1 MMARWHHRILK
12 RVCCVAVW
20 CLMGEG
26 ITAQV
31 SASGGRYLGRHMHA
45 VELTS
50 PSANTSF
57 ETLESS
63 AKRRLNAD
71 VPTLSNSAKWTW
83 VEVDLTHLDV
93 PGAWLEVS
101 SAMVD
106 SLVVFASCHG
116 QALYRMEAHG
126 SGRRWSRAEGALQG
140 SNYPKFPLPSETC
153 DDLKVYVGVQSGK
166 QLLLPVRVASS
177 SELRAFSLA
186 RDLFYAFYV
195 GIMVVMLLY
204 NLVLYF
210 TVRDRSYLLYTLF
223 LIGVACSQLFLEGY
237 QGILLGVDSTTW
249 LGMRLVHL
257 IGIFS
262 GVTTILFVQR
272 FLHLKR
278 TAPRYHQLFRAFV
291 VAYGG
296 VLAVLLLGFLNLSF
310 SLINAVASVA
320 VLVIPASLEA
330 RKQGQKSATFL
341 LIAFTA
347 FLLSV
352 TVFAL
357 KEFGV
362 LPHTLWTRF
371 AMPVGSI
378 VQLVLLSI
386 ALADRINQLKKESSK
401 AREEKLRVSQL
412 NERMVKEQNQV
423 LESKVRERTEALE
436 AQNES
441 LEAALQELK
450 VAQDQL
456 VQNEKLAS
464 IGQLTAGIAHELNNP
479 INFVSSSAQSLRRDF
494 EDVSEVM
501 ERVLA
506 LGPDDPELQGAI
518 TALQEKIASLDLGF
532 TMKEIEE
539 LLTGI
544 EDGAQRTTAI
554 VKGLR
559 IFSRMDGDEASKA
572 SINELLESTSVILR
586 SSFREEASVVLELSP
601 DDTVVMCQPGKL
613 NQVFMNLISNAVQAT
628 VMSGK
633 PFAER
638 EVRVRT
644 RRVMQGEEASVQVAI
659 ADNGVGMDE
668 DTQAQ
673 IFDPF
678 FTAKEVGEGTGLGL
692 SIVKG
697 ILDDHRATLELESKP
712 GEGTTFLITFPA

>member
-1 MMARWHHRILK
+1 
-12 RVCCVAVW
+12 
-20 CLMGEG
+20 MGEG

-436 AQNES
+436 SQNES

-678 FTAKEVGEGTGLGL
+678 FTTKEVGEGTGLGL

>member
-1 MMARWHHRILK
+1 MAARWHHRILQ
-12 RVCCVAVW
+12 RVCCVALW
-20 CLMGEG
+20 CWMGQEG
-26 ITAQV
+26 LAQLAGV
-31 SASGGRYLGRHMHA
+31 GDHYLGRHMHA
-45 VELTS
+45 VELAS
-50 PSANTSF
+50 PSANTPF
-57 ETLESS
+57 EALEAS
-63 AKRRLNAD
+63 AKRRLDAD
-71 VPTLSNSAKWTW
+71 VPTLSNSSAWTW
-83 VEVDLTHLDV
+83 VEVDLTHLDM

-106 SLVVFASCHG
+106 SLVVFASCQG

-126 SGRRWSRAEGALQG
+126 SGRRWSRAEGVLQG
-140 SNYPKFPLPSETC
+140 SNYPKFPLPSESC
-153 DDLKVYVGVQSGK
+153 DDLKMYVGVQAGK

-195 GIMVVMLLY
+195 GIMAVMLLY

-223 LIGVACSQLFLEGY
+223 LIGVAFSQLFLEGY
-237 QGILLGVDSTTW
+237 QGILLGLDSTTW

-278 TAPRYHQLFRAFV
+278 NAPRYHKLFRAFV

-401 AREEKLRVSQL
+401 AREEQLRVSQL

-423 LESKVRERTEALE
+423 LESKVKERTEALE
-436 AQNES
+436 SQNES
-441 LEAALQELK
+441 LESALQELK

-518 TALQEKIASLDLGF
+518 TALQEKIAALDLGF

-572 SINELLESTSVILR
+572 NINELLESTSVILR

-644 RRVMQGEEASVQVAI
+644 RRVMQGEAASVQVAI

-678 FTAKEVGEGTGLGL
+678 FTTKEVGEGTGLGL

>member
-1 MMARWHHRILK
+1 
-12 RVCCVAVW
+12 
-20 CLMGEG
+20 
-26 ITAQV
+26 
-31 SASGGRYLGRHMHA
+31 
-45 VELTS
+45 
-50 PSANTSF
+50 
-57 ETLESS
+57 
-63 AKRRLNAD
+63 
-71 VPTLSNSAKWTW
+71 
-83 VEVDLTHLDV
+83 
-93 PGAWLEVS
+93 
-101 SAMVD
+101 
-106 SLVVFASCHG
+106 
-116 QALYRMEAHG
+116 
-126 SGRRWSRAEGALQG
+126 
-140 SNYPKFPLPSETC
+140 
-153 DDLKVYVGVQSGK
+153 
-166 QLLLPVRVASS
+166 
-177 SELRAFSLA
+177 
-186 RDLFYAFYV
+186 
-195 GIMVVMLLY
+195 
-204 NLVLYF
+204 
-210 TVRDRSYLLYTLF
+210 
-223 LIGVACSQLFLEGY
+223 GY
-237 QGILLGVDSTTW
+237 QGILLGLDSTTW

-272 FLHLKR
+272 FLQLKR
-278 TAPRYHQLFRAFV
+278 NAPRYHKLFRAFV

-401 AREEKLRVSQL
+401 AREEQLRVSQL

-423 LESKVRERTEALE
+423 LESKVKERTEALE
-436 AQNES
+436 SQNES
-441 LEAALQELK
+441 LESALEELK

-518 TALQEKIASLDLGF
+518 TALQEKIATLDLGF

-572 SINELLESTSVILR
+572 NINELLESTSVILR

-644 RRVMQGEEASVQVAI
+644 RRVMQGEAASVQVAI
-659 ADNGVGMDE
+659 ADNGIGMDE

-678 FTAKEVGEGTGLGL
+678 FTTKEVGEGTGLGL

>member
-31 SASGGRYLGRHMHA
+31 SASGVRYLGRHMHA

-116 QALYRMEAHG
+116 HALYRMEAHG

-436 AQNES
+436 SQNES

-678 FTAKEVGEGTGLGL
+678 FTTKEVGEGTGLGL

>member
-1 MMARWHHRILK
+1 MTARWHHRILQ

-20 CLMGEG
+20 CLMGQG
-26 ITAQV
+26 AWAQM
-31 SASGGRYLGRHMHA
+31 SGSGDHYLGRHMHA
-45 VELTS
+45 VELAS

-57 ETLESS
+57 ETLEAS
-63 AKRRLNAD
+63 AKRRLDVD
-71 VPTLSNSAKWTW
+71 VPTLSNTAAWTW
-83 VEVDLTHLDV
+83 VEVDLTHLDM

-106 SLVVFASCHG
+106 SLVVFASCQG

-140 SNYPKFPLPSETC
+140 SNYPKFPLPSESC
-153 DDLKVYVGVQSGK
+153 DDLKMYVGVQAGK

-195 GIMVVMLLY
+195 GIMAVMLLY

-237 QGILLGVDSTTW
+237 QGILLGLDSTTW

-278 TAPRYHQLFRAFV
+278 NAPRYHKLFRAFV

-401 AREEKLRVSQL
+401 AREEQLRVSQL
-412 NERMVKEQNQV
+412 NERIVKEQNQV
-423 LESKVRERTEALE
+423 LESKVKERTEALE
-436 AQNES
+436 SQNES
-441 LEAALQELK
+441 LESALQELK

-506 LGPDDPELQGAI
+506 LGPDDPELQSAI
-518 TALQEKIASLDLGF
+518 TALQEKIAALDLGF

-572 SINELLESTSVILR
+572 NINELLESTSVILR

-628 VMSGK
+628 VMSDK
-633 PFAER
+633 SFDER
-638 EVRVRT
+638 EVRVHT
-644 RRVMQGEEASVQVAI
+644 RRVLQGEVASVQVAI

-678 FTAKEVGEGTGLGL
+678 FTTKEVGEGTGLGL

>member
-412 NERMVKEQNQV
+412 NERIVKEQNQV

-436 AQNES
+436 SQNES

-678 FTAKEVGEGTGLGL
+678 FTTKEVGEGTGLGL

>member
-177 SELRAFSLA
+177 SELRAFGLA

-436 AQNES
+436 SQNES

-678 FTAKEVGEGTGLGL
+678 FTTKEVGEGTGLGL

>member
-1 MMARWHHRILK
+1 MTARWHHRILQG
-12 RVCCVAVW
+12 VCCVAVW
-20 CLMGEG
+20 CLMGQG
-26 ITAQV
+26 GLAQ
-31 SASGGRYLGRHMHA
+31 SAGSGDHYLGRHMHA
-45 VELTS
+45 LELAS
-50 PSANTSF
+50 PSANTTF
-57 ETLESS
+57 EALEAS
-63 AKRRLNAD
+63 AKRRLDAD
-71 VPTLSNSAKWTW
+71 VPTLSNSSAWTW
-83 VEVDLTHLDV
+83 VEVNLTHLDM

-106 SLVVFASCHG
+106 SMVVFASCQG
-116 QALYRMEAHG
+116 QVLYRMEAHG
-126 SGRRWSRAEGALQG
+126 SGRRWSRAEGVLQG
-140 SNYPKFPLPSETC
+140 SNYPKFPLPSESC
-153 DDLKVYVGVQSGK
+153 EDLKMYVGVQAGK

-195 GIMVVMLLY
+195 GIMAVMLLY

-223 LIGVACSQLFLEGY
+223 LIGVAFSQLFLEGY
-237 QGILLGVDSTTW
+237 QGILLGLDSTTW

-272 FLHLKR
+272 FLQLKR
-278 TAPRYHQLFRAFV
+278 NAPRYHKLFRAFV

-401 AREEKLRVSQL
+401 AREEQLRVSQL

-423 LESKVRERTEALE
+423 LESKVKERTEALE
-436 AQNES
+436 SQNES
-441 LEAALQELK
+441 LESALEELK

-518 TALQEKIASLDLGF
+518 TALQEKIATLDLGF

-572 SINELLESTSVILR
+572 NINELLESTSVILR

-644 RRVMQGEEASVQVAI
+644 RRVMQGEAASVQVAI
-659 ADNGVGMDE
+659 ADNGIGMDE

-678 FTAKEVGEGTGLGL
+678 FTTKEVGEGTGLGL

>member
-1 MMARWHHRILK
+1 
-12 RVCCVAVW
+12 
-20 CLMGEG
+20 
-26 ITAQV
+26 
-31 SASGGRYLGRHMHA
+31 
-45 VELTS
+45 
-50 PSANTSF
+50 
-57 ETLESS
+57 
-63 AKRRLNAD
+63 
-71 VPTLSNSAKWTW
+71 
-83 VEVDLTHLDV
+83 
-93 PGAWLEVS
+93 
-101 SAMVD
+101 
-106 SLVVFASCHG
+106 
-116 QALYRMEAHG
+116 
-126 SGRRWSRAEGALQG
+126 
-140 SNYPKFPLPSETC
+140 
-153 DDLKVYVGVQSGK
+153 
-166 QLLLPVRVASS
+166 
-177 SELRAFSLA
+177 
-186 RDLFYAFYV
+186 
-195 GIMVVMLLY
+195 
-204 NLVLYF
+204 
-210 TVRDRSYLLYTLF
+210 
-223 LIGVACSQLFLEGY
+223 
-237 QGILLGVDSTTW
+237 
-249 LGMRLVHL
+249 
-257 IGIFS
+257 
-262 GVTTILFVQR
+262 
-272 FLHLKR
+272 
-278 TAPRYHQLFRAFV
+278 
-291 VAYGG
+291 
-296 VLAVLLLGFLNLSF
+296 
-310 SLINAVASVA
+310 
-320 VLVIPASLEA
+320 
-330 RKQGQKSATFL
+330 
-341 LIAFTA
+341 
-347 FLLSV
+347 
-352 TVFAL
+352 
-357 KEFGV
+357 
-362 LPHTLWTRF
+362 
-371 AMPVGSI
+371 
-378 VQLVLLSI
+378 
-386 ALADRINQLKKESSK
+386 
-401 AREEKLRVSQL
+401 LRVSQL

-423 LESKVRERTEALE
+423 LESKVKERTEALE

-441 LEAALQELK
+441 LESALQELK

-518 TALQEKIASLDLGF
+518 TALQEKIAALDLGF

-572 SINELLESTSVILR
+572 NINELLESTSVILR

-644 RRVMQGEEASVQVAI
+644 RRVLQGEVASVQVAI

-678 FTAKEVGEGTGLGL
+678 FTTKEVGEGTGLGL

>member
-1 MMARWHHRILK
+1 MTARWHHRILQG
-12 RVCCVAVW
+12 VCCVAVW
-20 CLMGEG
+20 CLMGQG
-26 ITAQV
+26 GLAQ
-31 SASGGRYLGRHMHA
+31 SAGAGDHYLGRHMHA
-45 VELTS
+45 VELAS
-50 PSANTSF
+50 PSANTTF
-57 ETLESS
+57 KVLEAS
-63 AKRRLNAD
+63 AKRRLDAD
-71 VPTLSNSAKWTW
+71 VPTLSNSSAWTW
-83 VEVDLTHLDV
+83 VEVDLTYLDM

-106 SLVVFASCHG
+106 SLVVFASCQG

-126 SGRRWSRAEGALQG
+126 SGRRWSHAEGVLQG
-140 SNYPKFPLPSETC
+140 SNYPKFPLPSESC
-153 DDLKVYVGVQSGK
+153 EDLKMYVGVQAGK

-195 GIMVVMLLY
+195 GIMAVMLLY

-223 LIGVACSQLFLEGY
+223 LIGVSFSQLFLEGY
-237 QGILLGVDSTTW
+237 QGILLGLDSTTW

-278 TAPRYHQLFRAFV
+278 NAPRYHKLFRAFV
-291 VAYGG
+291 VTYGG

-401 AREEKLRVSQL
+401 AREEQLRVSQL

-423 LESKVRERTEALE
+423 LESKVKERTEALE
-436 AQNES
+436 SQNES
-441 LEAALQELK
+441 LESALQELK

-518 TALQEKIASLDLGF
+518 TALQEKIAALDLGF

-572 SINELLESTSVILR
+572 NINELLESTSVILR

-644 RRVMQGEEASVQVAI
+644 RRVMQGEVASVQVAI

-678 FTAKEVGEGTGLGL
+678 FTTKEVGEGTGLGL

>member
-1 MMARWHHRILK
+1 MTARWHHRILQG
-12 RVCCVAVW
+12 VCCVAVW
-20 CLMGEG
+20 CLMGQG
-26 ITAQV
+26 GLAQ
-31 SASGGRYLGRHMHA
+31 SAGSGDHYLGRHMHA
-45 VELTS
+45 LELAS
-50 PSANTSF
+50 PSANTTF
-57 ETLESS
+57 EALEAS
-63 AKRRLNAD
+63 AKRRLDAD
-71 VPTLSNSAKWTW
+71 VPTLSNSSAWTW
-83 VEVDLTHLDV
+83 VEVNLTHLDM

-106 SLVVFASCHG
+106 SMVVFASCQG

-126 SGRRWSRAEGALQG
+126 SGRRWSRAEGVLQG
-140 SNYPKFPLPSETC
+140 SNYPKFPLPSESC
-153 DDLKVYVGVQSGK
+153 EDLKMYVGVQAGK

-195 GIMVVMLLY
+195 GIMAVMLLY

-223 LIGVACSQLFLEGY
+223 LIGVAFSQLFLEGY
-237 QGILLGVDSTTW
+237 QGILLGLDSTTW

-272 FLHLKR
+272 FLQLKR
-278 TAPRYHQLFRAFV
+278 NAPRYHKLFRAFV

-401 AREEKLRVSQL
+401 AREEQLRVSQL

-423 LESKVRERTEALE
+423 LESKVKERTEALE
-436 AQNES
+436 SQNES
-441 LEAALQELK
+441 LESALEELK

-501 ERVLA
+501 EWVLA

-518 TALQEKIASLDLGF
+518 TALQEKIAALDLGF

-572 SINELLESTSVILR
+572 NINELLESTSVILR

-644 RRVMQGEEASVQVAI
+644 RRVMQGEAASVQVAI

-678 FTAKEVGEGTGLGL
+678 FTTKEVGEGTGLGL

>member
-1 MMARWHHRILK
+1 MTARWHHRILQG
-12 RVCCVAVW
+12 VCCVAVW
-20 CLMGEG
+20 CLMGQG
-26 ITAQV
+26 VLAQ
-31 SASGGRYLGRHMHA
+31 SAGAGDHYLGRHMHA
-45 VELTS
+45 VELAS

-57 ETLESS
+57 ETLEAS
-63 AKRRLNAD
+63 AKRRLDVD
-71 VPTLSNSAKWTW
+71 VPTLSNTAAWTW
-83 VEVDLTHLDV
+83 VEVDLTHLDM

-106 SLVVFASCHG
+106 SLVVFASCQG

-140 SNYPKFPLPSETC
+140 SNYPKFPLPSESC
-153 DDLKVYVGVQSGK
+153 DDLKMYVGVQAGK

-195 GIMVVMLLY
+195 GIMAVMLLY

-223 LIGVACSQLFLEGY
+223 LIGVAFSQLFLEGY
-237 QGILLGVDSTTW
+237 QGILLGLDSTTW

-278 TAPRYHQLFRAFV
+278 NAPRYHKLFRAFV

-401 AREEKLRVSQL
+401 AREEQLRVSQL

-423 LESKVRERTEALE
+423 LESKVKERTEALE
-436 AQNES
+436 SQNES
-441 LEAALQELK
+441 LESALQELK

-506 LGPDDPELQGAI
+506 LGPDDPELQSAI
-518 TALQEKIASLDLGF
+518 TALQEKIAALDLGF

-572 SINELLESTSVILR
+572 NINELLESTSVILR

-644 RRVMQGEEASVQVAI
+644 RRVLQGEEASVQVAI

-678 FTAKEVGEGTGLGL
+678 FTTKEVGEGTGLGL

>member
-1 MMARWHHRILK
+1 MMACWHHRILK

-436 AQNES
+436 SQNES

-678 FTAKEVGEGTGLGL
+678 FTTKEVGEGTGLGL

>member
-1 MMARWHHRILK
+1 MTARWHHRILQG
-12 RVCCVAVW
+12 VCCVAVW
-20 CLMGEG
+20 CLMGQG
-26 ITAQV
+26 GLAQ
-31 SASGGRYLGRHMHA
+31 SAWAGDHYLGRHMHA
-45 VELTS
+45 VELAS
-50 PSANTSF
+50 PSANTTF
-57 ETLESS
+57 EALEAS
-63 AKRRLNAD
+63 AKRRLDAD
-71 VPTLSNSAKWTW
+71 VPTLSNSSAWTW
-83 VEVDLTHLDV
+83 VEVDLTHLDM

-106 SLVVFASCHG
+106 SLVVFASCQG

-126 SGRRWSRAEGALQG
+126 SGRRWSRAEGVLQG
-140 SNYPKFPLPSETC
+140 SNYPKFPLPSESC
-153 DDLKVYVGVQSGK
+153 DDLKMYVGVQAGK

-177 SELRAFSLA
+177 SELRAFGLA

-195 GIMVVMLLY
+195 GIMAVMLLY

-223 LIGVACSQLFLEGY
+223 LIGVSFSQLFLEGY
-237 QGILLGVDSTTW
+237 QGILLGLDSTTW

-278 TAPRYHQLFRAFV
+278 NAPRYHKLFRAFV

-378 VQLVLLSI
+378 IQLVLLSI

-401 AREEKLRVSQL
+401 AREEQLRVSQL

-423 LESKVRERTEALE
+423 LESKVKERTEALE
-436 AQNES
+436 SQNES
-441 LEAALQELK
+441 LESALQELK

-518 TALQEKIASLDLGF
+518 KALQEKIAALDLGF

-572 SINELLESTSVILR
+572 NINELLESTSVILR

-644 RRVMQGEEASVQVAI
+644 RRVMQGEASSVQVAI

-678 FTAKEVGEGTGLGL
+678 FTTKEVGEGTGLGL

>member
-1 MMARWHHRILK
+1 MTARWHHRILQ

-20 CLMGEG
+20 CLMGQG
-26 ITAQV
+26 GLAQ
-31 SASGGRYLGRHMHA
+31 SAGAGDHYLGRHMHA
-45 VELTS
+45 VELAS
-50 PSANTSF
+50 PSANTTF
-57 ETLESS
+57 ETLEAS
-63 AKRRLNAD
+63 AKRRLDVD
-71 VPTLSNSAKWTW
+71 VPTLSNTAAWTW
-83 VEVDLTHLDV
+83 VEVDLTHLDM

-106 SLVVFASCHG
+106 SLVVFASCQG

-140 SNYPKFPLPSETC
+140 SNYPKFPLPSESC
-153 DDLKVYVGVQSGK
+153 DDLKMYVGVQAGK

-195 GIMVVMLLY
+195 GIMAVMLLY

-223 LIGVACSQLFLEGY
+223 LIGVAFSQLFLEGY
-237 QGILLGVDSTTW
+237 QGILLGLDSTTW

-278 TAPRYHQLFRAFV
+278 NAPRYHKLFRAFV

-401 AREEKLRVSQL
+401 AREAQLRVSQL
-412 NERMVKEQNQV
+412 NERMVKEQNLV
-423 LESKVRERTEALE
+423 LESKVKERTEALE
-436 AQNES
+436 SQNES
-441 LEAALQELK
+441 LESALQELK

-506 LGPDDPELQGAI
+506 LGPDDPELQSAI
-518 TALQEKIASLDLGF
+518 TALQEKIAALDLGF

-572 SINELLESTSVILR
+572 NINELLESTSVILR

-644 RRVMQGEEASVQVAI
+644 RRVLQGEVASVQVAI

-678 FTAKEVGEGTGLGL
+678 FTTKEVGEGTGLGL

>member
-436 AQNES
+436 SQNES

-678 FTAKEVGEGTGLGL
+678 FTTKEVGEGTGLGL

>member
-1 MMARWHHRILK
+1 MTARWHHRILQ

-20 CLMGEG
+20 CLMGQG
-26 ITAQV
+26 GLAQ
-31 SASGGRYLGRHMHA
+31 SAGAGDHYLGRHMHA
-45 VELTS
+45 VELAS
-50 PSANTSF
+50 PSANTTF
-57 ETLESS
+57 ETLEAS
-63 AKRRLNAD
+63 AKRRLDVD
-71 VPTLSNSAKWTW
+71 VPTLSNTAAWTW
-83 VEVDLTHLDV
+83 VEVDLTHLDM

-106 SLVVFASCHG
+106 SLVVFASCQG

-140 SNYPKFPLPSETC
+140 SNYPKFPLPSESC
-153 DDLKVYVGVQSGK
+153 DDLKMYVGVQAGK

-195 GIMVVMLLY
+195 GIMAVMLLY

-223 LIGVACSQLFLEGY
+223 LIGVAFSQLFLEGY
-237 QGILLGVDSTTW
+237 QGILLGLDSTTW

-278 TAPRYHQLFRAFV
+278 NAPRYHKLFRAFV

-401 AREEKLRVSQL
+401 AREAQLRVSQL

-423 LESKVRERTEALE
+423 LESKVKERTEALE
-436 AQNES
+436 SQNES
-441 LEAALQELK
+441 LESALQELK

-506 LGPDDPELQGAI
+506 LGPDDPELQSAI
-518 TALQEKIASLDLGF
+518 TALQEKIAALDLGF

-572 SINELLESTSVILR
+572 NINELLESTSVILR

-644 RRVMQGEEASVQVAI
+644 RRVLQGEVASVQVAI

-678 FTAKEVGEGTGLGL
+678 FTTKEVGEGTGLGL

>member
-1 MMARWHHRILK
+1 
-12 RVCCVAVW
+12 
-20 CLMGEG
+20 
-26 ITAQV
+26 
-31 SASGGRYLGRHMHA
+31 MHA
-45 VELTS
+45 VELDLPT
-50 PSANTSF
+50 ANTKF
-57 ETLESS
+57 ETLEAS
-63 AKRRLNAD
+63 AKRRLDTD
-71 VPTLSNSAKWTW
+71 VPTLSNSAAWTW
-83 VEVDLTHLDV
+83 VEVDLTHLDM

-106 SLVVFASCHG
+106 SLVVFASCQG

-140 SNYPKFPLPSETC
+140 SNYPKFPLPSEPC
-153 DDLKVYVGVQSGK
+153 DDLKVYMGVQAGK

-177 SELRAFSLA
+177 SELRAFSLS

-195 GIMVVMLLY
+195 GIMAVMLLY

-223 LIGVACSQLFLEGY
+223 LIGVAFSQLFLEGY
-237 QGILLGVDSTTW
+237 QGILLGLDSTTW

-272 FLHLKR
+272 FLNLKR
-278 TAPRYHQLFRAFV
+278 NAPRYHRLFRAFV
-291 VAYGG
+291 MAYGG
-296 VLAVLLLGFLNLSF
+296 VLAVLMLGFLNLSF
-310 SLINAVASVA
+310 SMINAVASVA
-320 VLVIPASLEA
+320 ILVIPASLEA

-378 VQLVLLSI
+378 IQLVLLSI

-401 AREEKLRVSQL
+401 AREEQLRVSQL

-423 LESKVRERTEALE
+423 LESKVKERTEALE
-436 AQNES
+436 SQNES
-441 LEAALQELK
+441 LESALQELK

-506 LGPDDPELQGAI
+506 LGPEDPELQSTI
-518 TALQEKIASLDLGF
+518 TALQEKIAALDLGF

-544 EDGAQRTTAI
+544 EDGAERTTAI

-572 SINELLESTSVILR
+572 NINELLESTSVILR

-644 RRVMQGEEASVQVAI
+644 RRMMQGEVTSVQVAI
-659 ADNGVGMDE
+659 ADNGIGMDE

-678 FTAKEVGEGTGLGL
+678 FTTKDVGEGTGLGL

-712 GEGTTFLITFPA
+712 GDGTTFLITFPA

>member
-1 MMARWHHRILK
+1 MAARWHHRTLQM
-12 RVCCVAVW
+12 VCCVVVW
-20 CLMGEG
+20 CLMGQG
-26 ITAQV
+26 VFGQV
-31 SASGGRYLGRHMHA
+31 ESAADRYLGRHMHA
-45 VELTS
+45 VELDLPT
-50 PSANTSF
+50 ANTKF
-57 ETLESS
+57 ETLEAS
-63 AKRRLNAD
+63 AKRRLDTD
-71 VPTLSNSAKWTW
+71 VPTLSNSAAWTW
-83 VEVDLTHLDV
+83 VEVDLTHLDM

-106 SLVVFASCHG
+106 SLVVFASCQG

-140 SNYPKFPLPSETC
+140 SNYPKFPLPSEPC
-153 DDLKVYVGVQSGK
+153 DDLKVYMGVQAGK

-177 SELRAFSLA
+177 SELRAFSLS

-195 GIMVVMLLY
+195 GIMAVMLLY

-223 LIGVACSQLFLEGY
+223 LIGVAFSQLFLEGY
-237 QGILLGVDSTTW
+237 QGILLGLDSTTW

-272 FLHLKR
+272 FLNLKR
-278 TAPRYHQLFRAFV
+278 NAPRYHRLFRAFV
-291 VAYGG
+291 MAYGG
-296 VLAVLLLGFLNLSF
+296 VLAVLMLGFLNLSF
-310 SLINAVASVA
+310 SMINAVASVA
-320 VLVIPASLEA
+320 ILVIPASLEA

-378 VQLVLLSI
+378 IQLVLLSI

-401 AREEKLRVSQL
+401 AREEQLRVSQL

-423 LESKVRERTEALE
+423 LESKVKERTEALE
-436 AQNES
+436 SQNES
-441 LEAALQELK
+441 LESALQELK

-506 LGPDDPELQGAI
+506 LGPEDPELQSTI
-518 TALQEKIASLDLGF
+518 TALQEKIAALDLGF

-544 EDGAQRTTAI
+544 EDGAERTTAI

-572 SINELLESTSVILR
+572 NINELLESTSVILR

-644 RRVMQGEEASVQVAI
+644 RRMMQGEVTSVQVAI
-659 ADNGVGMDE
+659 ADNGIGMDE

-678 FTAKEVGEGTGLGL
+678 FTTKDVGEGTGLGL

-712 GEGTTFLITFPA
+712 GDGTTFLITFPA

>member
-1 MMARWHHRILK
+1 MW
-12 RVCCVAVW
+12 
-20 CLMGEG
+20 G
-26 ITAQV
+26 
-31 SASGGRYLGRHMHA
+31 SGDHYLGRHMHA
-45 VELTS
+45 VELAS

-57 ETLESS
+57 ETLEAS
-63 AKRRLNAD
+63 AKRRLDVD
-71 VPTLSNSAKWTW
+71 VPTLSNTAAWTW
-83 VEVDLTHLDV
+83 VEVDLTHLDM

-106 SLVVFASCHG
+106 SLVVFASCQG

-140 SNYPKFPLPSETC
+140 SNYPKFPLPSESC
-153 DDLKVYVGVQSGK
+153 DDLKMYVGVQAGK

-195 GIMVVMLLY
+195 GIMAVMLLY

-237 QGILLGVDSTTW
+237 QGILLGLDSTTW

-278 TAPRYHQLFRAFV
+278 NAPRYHKLFRAFV

-401 AREEKLRVSQL
+401 AREEQLRVSQL
-412 NERMVKEQNQV
+412 NERIVKEQNQV
-423 LESKVRERTEALE
+423 LESKVKERTEALE
-436 AQNES
+436 SQNES
-441 LEAALQELK
+441 LESALQELK

-506 LGPDDPELQGAI
+506 LGPDDPELQSAI
-518 TALQEKIASLDLGF
+518 TALQEKIAALDLGF

-572 SINELLESTSVILR
+572 NINELLESTSVILR

-644 RRVMQGEEASVQVAI
+644 RRVLQGEVASVQVAI

-678 FTAKEVGEGTGLGL
+678 FTTKEVGEGTGLGL